1 MCKNFLNHSAIPPEY
16 DLATYDYPLPED
28 RIAQFP
34 AEPRDSSKLLVV
46 RPGAPPEEIVFR
58 RITDYLSPGDL
69 MVFNNT
75 RVFPAR
81 LYGRKRTGARIEFLL
96 LQNLGEKIWQVM
108 ARPARRLHPDDIV
121 DFEGHLSARI
131 VSKNP
136 DGSLVVEFNLGG
148 ENFWRVLDR
157 MGHIPLPLYIRRP
170 DTEYDRTRYQ
180 TIYASERGAVAAPT
194 AGLHFTAE
202 LLQKIRRMG
211 VETAFITLHIGW
223 GTFKPIEVRD
233 IRKHKMH
240 REYCKIPPETAE
252 AINLALAEN
261 RRIIA
266 VGTTTVRALE
276 SAAAEGIPIKPGE
289 RWTGLFIYPGFEFH
303 VVNCMVTN
311 FHLPKSSLI
320 VMVSA
325 FAGIDTIKSA
335 YKYALEHN
343 FRFYSYGDAM
353 FIARK

>member
-1 MCKNFLNHSAIPPEY
+1 MTECFQNIPPEY

-46 RPGAPPEEIVFR
+46 RPGAPPEETVFR
-58 RITDYLSPGDL
+58 RITDYLRPGDL

-81 LYGRKRTGARIEFLL
+81 LYGRKHTGARIEFLL
-96 LQNLGEKIWQVM
+96 LQNLGERTWQVM

-121 DFEGHLSARI
+121 DFEGHLCARI

-148 ENFWRVLDR
+148 EDFWRVLDNL
-157 MGHIPLPLYIRRP
+157 GHIPLPLYIRRP

-180 TIYASERGAVAAPT
+180 TVYATETGAVAAPT
-194 AGLHFTAE
+194 AGLHFTPQ
-202 LLQKIRRMG
+202 LLEKIRQMG
-211 VETAFITLHIGW
+211 VETAFITLHVGW
-223 GTFKPIEVRD
+223 WTFKPIEVID

-240 REYCKIPPETAE
+240 REYYKIPPETAE
-252 AINLALAEN
+252 AIDRAMAEG

-276 SAAAEGIPIKPGE
+276 SAAQESVPIKPGE
-289 RWTGLFIYPGFEFH
+289 RWTDLFIYPGFEFR
-303 VVNCMVTN
+303 VVDCMITN

-325 FAGIDTIKSA
+325 FAGIEMIKSA
-335 YKYALEHN
+335 YKYALEHD

-353 FIARK
+353 FLCRGSA